1 MSDYKRGVV
10 EEVDAGTHRVRVRFP
25 DRSNDVSPWLDVLT
39 WSAHQDKAFRLPRKG
54 NQVACLIN
62 SAGTEGVVLGA
73 IFSAVDTPPEGASE
87 DVQVFDFLG
96 GLNLKLKSD
105 TGRLELTVPGGLD
118 VVGDVHF
125 DGQHTVRGGGAPGA
139 NATKTDARLD
149 ALEQHASSHTHAG
162 VTSGLAST
170 GPAAPPLTP
179 GESVAFEDFTSD

>member
-10 EEVDAGTHRVRVRFP
+10 EEVDAHRVRVRFP
-25 DRSNDVSPWLDVLT
+25 DRSDDVSPWLDVLT
-39 WSAHQDKAFRLPRKG
+39 WSTHQDKAFRVPRRG

-62 SAGTEGVVLGA
+62 SSGTEGVVLGA
-73 IFSAVDTPPEGASE
+73 VFSAVDTPPEGASE

-125 DGQHTVRGGGAPGA
+125 EGTHAVRGGGAPGA
-139 NATKTDARLD
+139 NANKVDERLD
-149 ALEQHASSHTHAG
+149 ALEEHAASHTHTG
-162 VTSGLAST
+162 VTPGPGAT
-170 GPAAPPLTP
+170 GTALPPLSP
-179 GESVAFEDFTSD
+179 GASVAFEDFTSD